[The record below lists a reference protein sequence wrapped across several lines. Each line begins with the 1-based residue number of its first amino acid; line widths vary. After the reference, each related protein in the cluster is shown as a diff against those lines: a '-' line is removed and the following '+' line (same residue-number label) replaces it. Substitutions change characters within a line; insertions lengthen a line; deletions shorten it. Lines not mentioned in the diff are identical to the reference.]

1 MAKKALRDTIL
12 VTGASGSVGRAIVAD
27 LLACGYSVRA
37 TDLHDRPLDT
47 QHPDLEFIA
56 TDIRDH
62 SAFPKLLNGVTR
74 VIHAAAASSVAIPW
88 ASLRSINVDATTA
101 LFDAASQQGVS
112 AFVFL
117 SSASVYQTQRRRIK
131 ETDPLEPLDPFARSK
146 FTAER
151 GLLRSKQSGAATKL
165 VVIRPALTLGP
176 HSTALMASLATA
188 PPLFRARLGFAP
200 RLFGGPRTALVHSVD
215 VARAAAYLMEK
226 GRDMAFYNI
235 ACDDWNSLSTLFN
248 TAAQAYGLLLL
259 PVGPFVFPP
268 SSLVERTHSL
278 LDRPEVSALFRIVTQ
293 PSWSGIKRKERLEGD
308 LEPHFGPETLGY
320 GLRDLT
326 LDTQRLKETGFQ
338 LRFPDSKSTVWDVMN
353 WYKQQRWIPA

>member
-47 QHPDLEFIA
+47 QHPDLEFVA
-56 TDIRDH
+56 TDLRDH

-74 VIHAAAASSVAIPW
+74 VIHAAAASSVALPW

-146 FTAER
+146 FAAER
-151 GLLRSKQSGAATKL
+151 GLLRAKQAGAATKL

-188 PPLFRARLGFAP
+188 PHSSEHVSGSLPDSSAAHEPHSSTPSTSPERPLTSWRRAGTWPSTTSHAMIGTASRHSSTPQP
-200 RLFGGPRTALVHSVD
+200 RPTVSSCCPLDPSSSHPPASWNVLTPSSTVPRSPLSSESSRSHRGAASNAKNALKVT
-215 VARAAAYLMEK
+215 
-226 GRDMAFYNI
+226 
-235 ACDDWNSLSTLFN
+235 WNHTSDPKPSATDSETSPLIPKDSKKQDFSCVSRI
-248 TAAQAYGLLLL
+248 QS
-259 PVGPFVFPP
+259 PP
-268 SSLVERTHSL
+268 S
-278 LDRPEVSALFRIVTQ
+278 
-293 PSWSGIKRKERLEGD
+293 G
-308 LEPHFGPETLGY
+308 
-320 GLRDLT
+320 
-326 LDTQRLKETGFQ
+326 
-338 LRFPDSKSTVWDVMN
+338 M
-353 WYKQQRWIPA
+353 

>member
-1 MAKKALRDTIL
+1 
-12 VTGASGSVGRAIVAD
+12 
-27 LLACGYSVRA
+27 
-37 TDLHDRPLDT
+37 
-47 QHPDLEFIA
+47 
-56 TDIRDH
+56 
-62 SAFPKLLNGVTR
+62 
-74 VIHAAAASSVAIPW
+74 
-88 ASLRSINVDATTA
+88 
-101 LFDAASQQGVS
+101 
-112 AFVFL
+112 
-117 SSASVYQTQRRRIK
+117 
-131 ETDPLEPLDPFARSK
+131 
-146 FTAER
+146 
-151 GLLRSKQSGAATKL
+151 
-165 VVIRPALTLGP
+165 
-176 HSTALMASLATA
+176 
-188 PPLFRARLGFAP
+188 
-200 RLFGGPRTALVHSVD
+200 
-215 VARAAAYLMEK
+215 
-226 GRDMAFYNI
+226 MAFYNI